1 MMILFAKGSRT
12 GKRKMNKQYKKALL
26 AGTAMLLLFAAT
38 ITVGPAMAQ
47 QNDDDF
53 DKKEKVRPHKERP
66 DKERP
71 HKGTFAAGMGVAIE
85 DNGDAYRSHIKLA
98 LAKSNTDA
106 GADVGDTAAAAAD
119 SAYAVRKGMIV
130 INDEGSPVRYP
141 VVADT
146 WAIEFNEDAFHAA
159 GVVEDADGN
168 TYDVAVR
175 GEALGKTKHG
185 IIYQVHGDFS
195 GADEE
200 DYKLHYFVVVKEKA
214 KADRPDVQENTS
226 ENESA

>member
-1 MMILFAKGSRT
+1 MMILFAKGSST
-12 GKRKMNKQYKKALL
+12 EMSIQKKKVLL
-26 AGTAMLLLFAAT
+26 AGTVMLLLFAAT
-38 ITVGPAMAQ
+38 ITLGPAMAQ

-71 HKGTFAAGMGVAIE
+71 HKNGTFAAGMGVAIE
-85 DNGDAYRSHIKLA
+85 ENGDAYRSHIKLV

-106 GADVGDTAAAAAD
+106 DADDTAATD

-130 INDEGSPVRYP
+130 INDEGSPVRYA

-146 WAIEFNEDAFHAA
+146 WTIEFNEDAFHAA

-185 IIYQVHGDFS
+185 ILYQVQGTFD
-195 GADEE
+195 GADE
-200 DYKLHYFVVVKEKA
+200 DYKLYYFVVVNEKTN
-214 KADRPDVQENTS
+214 ADRPSTS
-226 ENESA
+226 NSESNSVNDSA